1 MAAKFAPMP
10 SLRPVSLTRARGG
23 RLHEMTPAP
32 MVFEAALRR
41 VGWQRLL
48 PTGVAVSAPE
58 AMRHPDQLHSHRN
71 AVDLD
76 GLM

>member
-1 MAAKFAPMP
+1 
-10 SLRPVSLTRARGG
+10 
-23 RLHEMTPAP
+23 MTPAP
-32 MVFEAALRR
+32 MVFAAALRR

-58 AMRHPDQLHSHRN
+58 AMRRPDQLHSHRN